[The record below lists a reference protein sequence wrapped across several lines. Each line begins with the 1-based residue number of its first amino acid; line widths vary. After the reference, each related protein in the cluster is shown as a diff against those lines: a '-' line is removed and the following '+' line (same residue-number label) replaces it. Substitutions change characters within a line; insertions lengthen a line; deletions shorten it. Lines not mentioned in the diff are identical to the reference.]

1 MGLRSDRTRT
11 VVASTYSCM
20 PISFALVSVTENT
33 NRSGHCDGRTVTAFE
48 KTKEV
53 NQ

>member
-11 VVASTYSCM
+11 VLPPTYSCM

-33 NRSGHCDGRTVTAFE
+33 SPLFAMDAP
-48 KTKEV
+48 
-53 NQ
+53 